1 MTTFNIPDAEQLKL
15 FTLKALNE
23 LALQA
28 SAELD
33 SLIEE
38 TDENS
43 VTDEQL
49 DRMEDLKSFCAWTDE
64 EKANR
69 KARASR
75 FSTITAPAVADP
87 EDEEEVEVEEP
98 ASVTASTTVD
108 KVPTLQEIAN
118 SGEVIVGEIVDEP
131 DPYAPSFTIMAG
143 PETGFNNGQELDGW
157 DDVAKAFVTR
167 ARTHS
172 GNTAQ
177 QSTVAVVRRDFPAE
191 FTITG
196 GETDVQYMKK
206 IDFLRDEKRLEG
218 GSLLAGV
225 GWCAPS
231 PVVYTTC
238 NMVTSDGLLNLPEIG
253 APRGGIKHNQGIQ
266 FSTIFGAGTGFNI
279 LTESQVIADTAK
291 TCVAI
296 PCPSFVDDRLKVS
309 VLCLTGD
316 ILQDRGYPEFVS
328 EFIQGAMAVQ
338 AHVVNK
344 QIIADIVTD
353 SVAVTLTGAAP
364 WATDLSVVSQVMSAV
379 EVAVMDIRYNLRL
392 AQSQTLEVV
401 FPYWLK
407 AQMRADWLR
416 RNAQDDYNL
425 VDGLIDTMLTTR
437 GVHAQWVYDWQ
448 DAFAAGAIS
457 GSAGAAVV
465 GAQVPITELPTS
477 LQFLIFPAGTW
488 VIARQDVIRLDTIYD
503 STNITTNKV
512 TQLFL
517 EDGFK
522 AMRFCTL
529 SRVYTVNICS
539 SGSTGVQRIV
549 SC

>member
-1 MTTFNIPDAEQLKL
+1 MVAPVVTPEDA
-15 FTLKALNE
+15 A
-23 LALQA
+23 
-28 SAELD
+28 
-33 SLIEE
+33 EE
-38 TDENS
+38 T
-43 VTDEQL
+43 
-49 DRMEDLKSFCAWTDE
+49 
-64 EKANR
+64 
-69 KARASR
+69 
-75 FSTITAPAVADP
+75 
-87 EDEEEVEVEEP
+87 EVEEP
-98 ASVTASTTVD
+98 VAAVTASVGTTAEVA
-108 KVPTLQEIAN
+108 VPTLAQIAN
-118 SGEVIVGEIVDEP
+118 SGEVLTGEIVDV
-131 DPYAPSFTIMAG
+131 DQFAPSFTFMAG
-143 PETGFNNGQELDGW
+143 PETGFNNGQTLESL
-157 DDVAKAFVTR
+157 DDVAKAFIHR
-167 ARTHS
+167 SRTHT

-177 QSTVAVVRRDFPAE
+177 QSTVAVIRRDFPEE
-191 FTITG
+191 FTLTG
-196 GETDVQYMKK
+196 GETDVAYMKK

-238 NMVTSDGLLNLPEIG
+238 SMVTADGLLTLPEIG

-266 FSTIFGAGTGFNI
+266 FSTIFGAGTGYNI

-328 EFIQGAMAVQ
+328 EFIAGAIAVQ

-344 QIIADIVTD
+344 QIIADIIAD
-353 SVAVTLTGAAP
+353 STAVTLTGAAP
-364 WATDLSVVSQVMSAV
+364 WATDASVVSQVMSAV

-401 FPYWLK
+401 FPYWLR
-407 AQMRADWLR
+407 AQLRADFLR
-416 RNAQDDYNL
+416 RNAQDDYDL
-425 VDGLIDTMLTTR
+425 ADSVMDQMLAKR
-437 GVHAQWVYDWQ
+437 GVRAQWVYDWQ
-448 DAFAAGAIS
+448 DAFANNAVS

-465 GAQVPITELPTS
+465 GASVPITELPTS
-477 LQFLIFPAGTW
+477 VQFLIFPAGTW
-488 VIARQDVIRLDTIYD
+488 VIARNDVIRLDTIYD

-517 EDGFK
+517 EDGFR

-529 SRVYTVNICS
+529 SRVYTVNICPN
-539 SGSTGVQRIV
+539 GKTGLQRDV
-549 SC
+549 TC